1 MPTQTRSGKSEE
13 RILLL
18 EKEIMKLKEKQKKD
32 DDYSRRG
39 LQRVLDET
47 EKLNQYRCDDI
58 IELDIKFSEKIEGMV
73 EGIQKTV
80 EVNSECVGSKFDRRY
95 LIDFLLIVFLTW
107 LGSGNHCSE

>member
-1 MPTQTRSGKSEE
+1 
-13 RILLL
+13 
-18 EKEIMKLKEKQKKD
+18 MKLKEKQKKD

-47 EKLNQYRCDDI
+47 EKLNQYRCEDI
-58 IELDIKFSEKIEGMV
+58 IELDKKFSEKIEGMV

-80 EVNSECVGSKFDRRY
+80 EVNSECVGSTFDRRY

-107 LGSGNHCSE
+107 LGCGNHCSE